1 MTTKK
6 NKDKKNGK
14 GDEDDKKE
22 DYDKDKYGEDD
33 YEDEEDEEDDEDDED
48 DDDEDEDD
56 EDEDDEDDEDE
67 DDENDE
73 DEYYNNSKNQKTPSG
88 GYFNK
93 FDDDNKTQ
101 RAFLILKTIP
111 KKKNIIKK
119 IKYNFYNKYN
129 NNEKLYFDSLTTKGK
144 NNVITLE
151 QNLSSN
157 KKIHTIPMRFK
168 ILELDINERTKQ
180 SIIFKLECIN
190 RMSSSSG
197 EYHKI
202 NNWLNILNEIPFN
215 KYYNIPIKNT
225 DGNDKICLFL
235 NSIRDRMNDKI
246 YGHKEAKEQI
256 IRVLAQLISFPKAYG
271 YIIGIQ
277 GSAGI
282 GKTKLIKEGICNAL
296 NYPNAFISLS
306 GTDDSSFLKGH
317 SYTYEGATY
326 GKICESLIKTGI
338 MNPLLLFDELDKVSN
353 TYKGQE
359 IINTLIHIT
368 DPVQN
373 DKFNDR
379 YFEEIDLD
387 ISRSM
392 IIFTFNDISLINP
405 ILKDRMIVIN
415 VKGYNNHEKIVLAKD
430 YLIPEILMQFN
441 LKKGDIIFSDEVLIH
456 IIENIDEEEGVRNLK
471 RAINN
476 TISWINMMR
485 YVSIDKISINIPH
498 EINVKFY
505 DKYCGINTSRKEILH
520 SLYI

>member
-1 MTTKK
+1 MTTTK
-6 NKDKKNGK
+6 NKDKKGKK
-14 GDEDDKKE
+14 GDDDDKKD
-22 DYDKDKYGEDD
+22 DYDEEEYDNDD
-33 YEDEEDEEDDEDDED
+33 YDE
-48 DDDEDEDD
+48 EDEDD
-56 EDEDDEDDEDE
+56 EDEEDE
-67 DDENDE
+67 EE
-73 DEYYNNSKNQKTPSG
+73 DEEDEEEEEEDSEYDNCKNQKVPSG

-93 FDDDNKTQ
+93 FDDENKKQ

-111 KKKNIIKK
+111 KKNNKLIKK

-151 QNLSSN
+151 EKLSSN
-157 KKIHTIPMRFK
+157 KKNHTIPMRFK

-180 SIIFKLECIN
+180 SIIFKLESIN

-202 NNWLNILNEIPFN
+202 NNWLNILNDIPFN
-215 KYYNIPIKNT
+215 KYFNIPIKNT

-235 NSIRDRMNDKI
+235 NSIRDRMNNKI
-246 YGHKEAKEQI
+246 YGHKDAKEQI

-271 YIIGIQ
+271 YIIGLQ

-282 GKTKLIKEGICNAL
+282 GKTKLIKEGICDAL

-359 IINTLIHIT
+359 IINNLIHIT

-415 VKGYNNHEKIVLAKD
+415 VKGYNNQEKIVLAKD

-456 IIENIDEEEGVRNLK
+456 IIENIEGEEGVRNLK

-485 YVSIDKISINIPH
+485 YVSIDNITINIPH

-520 SLYI
+520 SLYM